1 MVRWTPE
8 RRWPVWKRHLPPI
21 PEKPRAGPGPGSGGR
36 RPEGGSA
43 DEANRDGQD
52 GRSALRC
59 DTIRD
64 GIGHGDKKL
73 RIVVGTNR
81 QRRPF
86 GIEHAKAKPE
96 IGG

>member
-8 RRWPVWKRHLPPI
+8 RRWPVWKRRLSPI
-21 PEKPRAGPGPGSGGR
+21 PAEARVGPGPGLGGR
-36 RPEGGSA
+36 RPVGGSG
-43 DEANRDGQD
+43 DEASRDGQD